1 MLFSDV
7 FEAANR
13 TLGDVFTGSQ
23 NECEIICRRI
33 LQRHKFASAQIQDPK
48 LREIFSNLTGNV
60 YIDNASYCDE
70 FIYTSA
76 VKHGKSLYAEADFFN
91 RHFFQNAY
99 FDSPAYARS
108 KHANC
113 FVSFIENTDE
123 VFGQIQYFFTQP
135 GPPFFNEVQAEIKI
149 LRTLREIG
157 RVKGFFF
164 EVEET
169 NNLKSVPAC
178 LMKKV
183 FLYTDLMDD
192 KQCVLGRK
200 IIARLC
206 SNFEHS

>member
-1 MLFSDV
+1 M
-7 FEAANR
+7 
-13 TLGDVFTGSQ
+13 
-23 NECEIICRRI
+23 
-33 LQRHKFASAQIQDPK
+33 
-48 LREIFSNLTGNV
+48 TGNV

-76 VKHGKSLYAEADFFN
+76 VKHGKSLYAEVDFFN
-91 RHFFQNAY
+91 RHYFQNTY

-113 FVSFIENTDE
+113 FVSFIENTDK

-157 RVKGFFF
+157 REKGFFF

-169 NNLKSVPAC
+169 NILKSVPAR

-183 FLYTDLMDD
+183 FLFTDLMDD

-206 SNFEHS
+206 SNYEHS